1 MMRQRVV
8 LSTYSWIATICCIC
22 VNVFFIF
29 LNQPP
34 HLIQLLLIVLLVVMS
49 TVGLF
54 YMPMSISADKYAIH
68 INRSLKIKTIPMAD
82 VKSVRLCPPTMGAIR
97 IFGSGGFL
105 GYWGWFKERDLGKYF
120 AYYGR
125 SSDCFLVELKDGR
138 KYMLGCKNAPKMV
151 EYIQSLIK

>member
-1 MMRQRVV
+1 MKQRVV

-29 LNQPP
+29 INQPP
-34 HLIQLLLIVLLVVMS
+34 HLIQLLLIVLLLVMS

-54 YMPMSISADKYAIH
+54 YMPMSISADKSAIY
-68 INRSLKIKTIPMAD
+68 INRCLKIKSIPMAD
-82 VKSVRLCPPTMGAIR
+82 IASVRLCPPTMGAIR

-105 GYWGWFKERDLGKYF
+105 GYWGWFREGDLGKYF

-125 SSDCFLVELKDGR
+125 SSDCFFVELKDGR
-138 KYMLGCKNAPKMV
+138 KYMLGCNNAPKMV
-151 EYIQSLIK
+151 EYIKSQL